1 MKFRKDFV
9 TNSSSS
15 SYVCE
20 ICGEEVSGFDISLQD
35 YEMCECVNGHIVC
48 WEHLIM
54 PPKEKMIRYIIDEGV
69 TLYNYDTHRYDIEF
83 NEEELK
89 QKSDDEIFEIIMKS
103 HHCYEL
109 PEFMCPICQFDE
121 YSEYDMASYLLT
133 KYGVSKDE
141 VFAVIKKQN
150 KRRKKLYAH
159 EYIAYVVAKFNLNL
173 GEIQASWKNDYKSY
187 AEFKESLQRF

>member
-20 ICGEEVSGFDISLQD
+20 ICGEEVSGWDVSLKE
-35 YEMCECVNGHIVC
+35 YEMCECTNGHILC
-48 WEHLIM
+48 WEHLVM
-54 PPKEKMIRYIIDEGV
+54 PTRDEMIDWILEEPDSYTAEQLKLMSEDELFDII
-69 TLYNYDTHRYDIEF
+69 L
-83 NEEELK
+83 EE
-89 QKSDDEIFEIIMKS
+89 SD
-103 HHCYEL
+103 CYEL

-121 YSEYDMASYLLT
+121 YSAYDMASYLLT
-133 KYGVSKDE
+133 KYGVNKDI
-141 VFAVIKKQN
+141 VFEEIKKKN
-150 KRRKKLYAH
+150 KRRRKLYAH
-159 EYIAYVVAKFNLNL
+159 EYIAFVVEKFGLNL